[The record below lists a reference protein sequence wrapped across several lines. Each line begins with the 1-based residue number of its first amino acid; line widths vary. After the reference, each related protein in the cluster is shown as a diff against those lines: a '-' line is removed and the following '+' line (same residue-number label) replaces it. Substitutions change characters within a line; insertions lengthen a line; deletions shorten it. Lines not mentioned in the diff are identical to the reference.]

1 VGFAAIDPRAL
12 PRVAHDSPDRLE
24 CGMVFNVE
32 PALYFEGFG
41 GLRHCNMVAVTET
54 GAELLTPF
62 QDRPEDLLS

>member
-1 VGFAAIDPRAL
+1 
-12 PRVAHDSPDRLE
+12 
-24 CGMVFNVE
+24 MVFNVE